1 MSEVRRYSDANHLA
15 HTAAELFVALA
26 KPAIAEQGRF
36 TVALSGGST
45 PKALYQL
52 LAREPYANQIEWPH
66 VHIFWG
72 DERCVS
78 PDHPDSNYRM
88 AREAFLQYVPLLPE
102 NIHPMHGDIDPA
114 QASAEYEQ
122 QLRIFFGNGLPAFN
136 LVLLGMGD
144 DGHTASLFPGT
155 AAIHEQNRWVI
166 GHYVEK
172 LESWRLTLTPPVINA
187 AAQITF
193 LVAGKSKAERL
204 RDVLKGPYQPDV
216 LPSQIVK
223 PTEGRLVWLVDEEA
237 ASLL

>member
-1 MSEVRRYSDANHLA
+1 MSEVRRYADANQLA
-15 HTAAELFVALA
+15 HAAAELFVTLS

-52 LAREPYANQIEWPH
+52 LAREPYASQIEWAH

-78 PDHPDSNYRM
+78 RDHPDSNYRM
-88 AREAFLQYVPLLPE
+88 AREALFQYVPLLTE
-102 NIHPMHGDIDPA
+102 NIHPLHGDIDPA

-122 QLRIFFGNGLPAFN
+122 QLRMFFGNGLPVFD
-136 LVLLGMGD
+136 LILLGMGD

-187 AAQITF
+187 AENVAF
-193 LVAGKSKAERL
+193 LVAGKAKAERL
-204 RDVLKGPYQPDV
+204 REVLKGPFQPDV
-216 LPSQIVK
+216 LPSQMIK
-223 PTEGRLVWLVDEEA
+223 PTNGSLYWLVDEEVA
-237 ASLL
+237 TLL

>member
-1 MSEVRRYSDANHLA
+1 MSEVRRYADTNQLA
-15 HTAAELFVALA
+15 HAAAELFVALS
-26 KPAIAEQGRF
+26 KPAIVEQGRF

-52 LAREPYANQIEWPH
+52 LARESYASQIEWAH

-72 DERCVS
+72 DERCVP

-88 AREAFLQYVPLLPE
+88 TREALLQYVPLLTE
-102 NIHPMHGDIDPA
+102 NIHPLHGDIDPA

-122 QLRIFFGNGLPAFN
+122 QLRMFFGNGLPV
-136 LVLLGMGD
+136 LDLILLGMGD

-166 GHYVEK
+166 GHYIEK
-172 LESWRLTLTPPVINA
+172 LESWRLTLTPLVLNA
-187 AAQITF
+187 AENVAF

-204 RDVLKGPYQPDV
+204 REVLKGPFQPDV
-216 LPSQIVK
+216 LPSQVVK
-223 PTEGRLVWLVDEEA
+223 PTNGHLFWMVDEESA
-237 ASLL
+237 ALL

>member
-1 MSEVRRYSDANHLA
+1 MSEVRRYADANQLA
-15 HTAAELFVALA
+15 HAGAELFVTLS

-36 TVALSGGST
+36 IVALSGGST

-52 LAREPYANQIEWPH
+52 LAREPYASQIEWAH

-72 DERCVS
+72 DERCVP

-88 AREAFLQYVPLLPE
+88 TREALLQYVPLLTE
-102 NIHPMHGDIDPA
+102 NIHSLHGDIDPA

-122 QLRIFFGNGLPAFN
+122 QLRMFFGNGLPVFD
-136 LVLLGMGD
+136 LILLGMGD

-166 GHYVEK
+166 GHYIEK

-187 AAQITF
+187 AENIAF

-204 RDVLKGPYQPDV
+204 REVLKGPFLPDV
-216 LPSQIVK
+216 LPSQMIK
-223 PTEGRLVWLVDEEA
+223 PTNGYLFWMVDEEA
-237 ASLL
+237 ATLL

>member
-1 MSEVRRYSDANHLA
+1 MSEVRRYADANQLTHA
-15 HTAAELFVALA
+15 AAEMFVALS

-45 PKALYQL
+45 PKTLYQL
-52 LAREPYANQIEWPH
+52 LAREPYASQIEWAH

-72 DERCVS
+72 DERCVP
-78 PDHPDSNYRM
+78 PDHSDSNYRM
-88 AREAFLQYVPLLPE
+88 TREALLQYVPLLTE
-102 NIHPMHGDIDPA
+102 NIHPLHGDIDPA

-122 QLRIFFGNGLPAFN
+122 QLRMFFGNGLPVFD
-136 LVLLGMGD
+136 LILLGMGD

-187 AAQITF
+187 AENIAF
-193 LVAGKSKAERL
+193 LVAGKNKAERL
-204 RDVLKGPYQPDV
+204 REVLKGPYLPDV
-216 LPSQIVK
+216 LPSQMIK
-223 PTEGRLVWLVDEEA
+223 PTNGYLVWMVDEEA
-237 ASLL
+237 ATLL